1 MANDV
6 YFQIGLLTVLG
17 LTTKNAILIVQF
29 AVANREKGMGL
40 VEATIEAAKT
50 RLRPIVMTSLAFG
63 FGVLP
68 LALATGAGAGAQKA
82 IGTSVLGGMLSGT
95 FLAVLLIPLLY
106 VLVVKLFERKKA
118 VEAPPVLAPRLPAE
132 GK

>member
-29 AVANREKGMGL
+29 AENRREQGL
-40 VEATIEAAKT
+40 DLLEATLEGAKL

-68 LALATGAGAGAQKA
+68 LALATGAGAGAQAA
-82 IGTSVLGGMLSGT
+82 IGTSVLGGMITAT
-95 FLAVLLIPLLY
+95 FLATLFIPLFY
-106 VLVVKLFERKKA
+106 VVVVRFFEGRQGRA
-118 VEAPPVLAPRLPAE
+118 AAPAAGQEL
-132 GK
+132 

>member
-1 MANDV
+1 
-6 YFQIGLLTVLG
+6 GLLTVLG

-29 AVANREKGMGL
+29 ATANREKGMGL
-40 VEATIEAAKT
+40 VEATLEAAKT
-50 RLRPIVMTSLAFG
+50 RLRPIVMTSMAFG

-68 LALATGAGAGAQKA
+68 LALTSGAGAGAQMA

-106 VLVVKLFERKKA
+106 VLVVRLFERKKA
-118 VEAPPVLAPRLPAE
+118 RAAVPAPEAPLPAE
-132 GK
+132 GKP